1 MRRRKRIIIHDMY
14 EDTGFPPYYGSYE
27 AEYVENEAA
36 QTQNISRL
44 NRTSKEQPPDKEAPG
59 ISKVS

>member
-1 MRRRKRIIIHDMY
+1 MY
-14 EDTGFPPYYGSYE
+14 EDTGFPHYYGSYE